1 VRGEFREIVSTM
13 LMNINDLE
21 KEAMKRLLTMPLI
34 LVLFFLGCGGDDS
47 PPAGENNLAADMS
60 AADGSSREDM
70 SGGDTGGDAAV
81 APDEGTACIDVEF
94 TDPATIDMSG
104 AAGCGGSWIATL
116 SGTVV
121 DETGAGVP
129 NAMMQLC
136 VYGDGPEPRLKCLI
150 PVDTGCEGEFEIP
163 IGETDRCITGA
174 TIRSLV
180 PQQNTSTA
188 YCHVDLTRA
197 SATMELSDPVV
208 LFDTVSATEVP
219 PLGEN
224 NEREAART
232 VVFED
237 GLEID
242 FIPKEWF
249 ANQSSDYN
257 LLAVR
262 SIDPSAT
269 GLCFLST
276 PVDALYAFS
285 PEGDVTNEGF
295 PIRFPNAQSLAAG
308 AKVDLY
314 MLGGLDCHTGD
325 GTKIHEGD
333 WEKYGTAT
341 VSADGTKIESDDGS
355 GLACT
360 TWIGYKAQ

>member
-1 VRGEFREIVSTM
+1 
-13 LMNINDLE
+13 MNTNDFE
-21 KEAMKRLLTMPLI
+21 KKTMKRLLTTPLMI
-34 LVLFFLGCGGDDS
+34 SLIFLGCGGDDS
-47 PPAGENNLAADMS
+47 NPADENNGGADM
-60 AADGSSREDM
+60 ATADQSVTPDMGGSDAT
-70 SGGDTGGDAAV
+70 GDVSST
-81 APDEGTACIDVEF
+81 PDEGGPTCIDVEF
-94 TDPATIDMSG
+94 TDPSTIDMNG
-104 AAGCGGSWIATL
+104 GAGCGGSWIATM
-116 SGTVV
+116 SGKVV
-121 DETGAGVP
+121 DESGTGIP

-150 PVDTGCEGEFEIP
+150 PVDTGCQGEFEIP
-163 IGETDRCITGA
+163 IGESDRCITGA

-180 PQQNTSTA
+180 PQENTSTA

-197 SATMELSDPVV
+197 SVMMELADPVV
-208 LFDTVSATEVP
+208 LFDTVAATELP

-232 VVFED
+232 VGFED

-242 FIPKEWF
+242 FIPKSWF

-262 SIDPSAT
+262 SIDPTTS

-276 PVDALYAFS
+276 PVDVLYAFS
-285 PEGDVTNEGF
+285 PEGDVTNTGF
-295 PIRFPNAQSLAAG
+295 PIRFPNTKSLAAG

-314 MLGGLDCHTGD
+314 MLGGLDCHTGS
-325 GTKIHEGD
+325 GTKVHEGD
-333 WEKYGTAT
+333 WEKYGTGT
-341 VSADGTKIESDDGS
+341 VSADGTTVESDEGS